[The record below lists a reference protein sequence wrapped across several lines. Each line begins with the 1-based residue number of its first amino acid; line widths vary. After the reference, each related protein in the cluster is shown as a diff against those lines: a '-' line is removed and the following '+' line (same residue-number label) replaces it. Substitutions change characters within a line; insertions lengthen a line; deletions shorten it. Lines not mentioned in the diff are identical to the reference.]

1 MSAIK
6 LPELPT
12 VRIGDKE
19 LSQVWFRAHEVR
31 AYAKQAVREAL
42 AAQVPVA
49 WMVCRN
55 GVGIDRP
62 SRDRTLVESYFKASS
77 PNSHV
82 VALALIPEKDHG

>member
-31 AYAKQAVREAL
+31 AYAEQAVREAL
-42 AAQVPVA
+42 ASQMAKIHEAVA
-49 WMVCRN
+49 K
-55 GVGIDRP
+55 
-62 SRDRTLVESYFKASS
+62 EYFKAGASRVIQAI
-77 PNSHV
+77 NS
-82 VALALIPEKDHG
+82 ALIPEKDHG